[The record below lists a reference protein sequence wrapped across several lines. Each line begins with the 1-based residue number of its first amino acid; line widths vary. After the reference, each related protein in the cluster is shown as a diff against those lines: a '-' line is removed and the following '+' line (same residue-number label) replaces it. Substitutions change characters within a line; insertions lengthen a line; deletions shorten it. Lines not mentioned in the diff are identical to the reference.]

1 MVVVSRGEAKHLRD
15 ILHRLASPDLIHTEV
30 QKVTLFLQE
39 AVWKDQIVI
48 HQVLLIEVL
57 LRRAVADHLTAVDHL
72 QVPTHPDHP
81 HQDPHPD
88 LHLAVAA
95 VVGVLQEEDSLRQY
109 SRVKTDHSKNRVR
122 G

>member
-1 MVVVSRGEAKHLRD
+1 VVASRGEAKHLRD

-39 AVWKDQIVI
+39 AVWKDQIVL

-57 LRRAVADHLTAVDHL
+57 LQKAVGDLHIAADHLPDL
-72 QVPTHPDHP
+72 THPDHPHQDP

-95 VVGVLQEEDSLRQY
+95 VVVAVLQEEDSLR
-109 SRVKTDHSKNRVR
+109 
-122 G
+122 